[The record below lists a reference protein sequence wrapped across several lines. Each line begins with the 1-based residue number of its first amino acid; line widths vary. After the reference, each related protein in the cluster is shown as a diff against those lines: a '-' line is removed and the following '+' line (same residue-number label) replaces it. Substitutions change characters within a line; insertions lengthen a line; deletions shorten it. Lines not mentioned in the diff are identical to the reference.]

1 MNFSKVQSEILKFD
15 GNLVINAGAGS
26 GKTRVLVEK
35 YIRIFEENPQ
45 FKTDQ
50 VVAITF
56 TEKAA
61 REMKDRITHEL
72 EERMKRENRELYKR
86 LKREMPFS
94 RISTIHS
101 FCSRIIRES
110 TLYVNLDPDF
120 SVVTSVS
127 ARKRIRWVVESY
139 VSEHL
144 EEMKAFF
151 KVNPKLNFEEII
163 SWFEEGVNSR
173 ASGKEVAICE
183 NIRDIF
189 NKHLNKI
196 LEAYR
201 AISFKDSALD
211 FGDLLVTARDLLKNN
226 EEVRK
231 RYAEYFK
238 YIFVDE
244 FQDTNR
250 LQSEI
255 IELLSESSNC
265 VWYIGDPKQSI
276 YSFRGANVDVFL
288 KVVENSSDKGFETK
302 IMNENYRSAPNLVE
316 FYNRFFPTLFGKGK
330 ISYVPQ
336 LKKGE
341 DSEKRVFLL
350 ENELG
355 KNISQARMLE
365 ASSISAAVMK
375 FISQGYNFSDIAV
388 LLRDGKSMGYIETSF
403 FENDIPFYTLGGKNF
418 FRRTEVRALYNLLE
432 VVLDPYNLRAMVGFL
447 LSPFVNMGIEEILE
461 MKRSG
466 NLFDVLKE
474 RESRVAELLIEL
486 NALKNTIDASEII
499 KIAMERTNFLG
510 KIALERDG
518 DKRVANVLKF
528 IEIVNSL
535 DVPSW
540 DVRGIQRIIDR
551 TLDENESEASELSES
566 ENVVRIMTVHRAK
579 GLEFP
584 VVIIGQMAKGGIN
597 KSKNEDDEEEKRIL
611 YVAMTRAKEY
621 LILSKENSSTSSR
634 KGRWYEFLESSGY
647 IANGEWKVP
656 GEVKDLVEI
665 LKLNPLTLTKKEKEE
680 GTDFKLDE
688 MFLENPPVESRK
700 SFFSATELF
709 ENFNAEPDPVI
720 TARGNIA
727 HSILERVGETTLK
740 VALTERIVLPYPARM
755 IEEVKENLEKLTN
768 DELIREIENASQV
781 KSEFAIEGALPALGI
796 NVTGKID
803 KIVKTDCGYKIIDFK
818 YSYEKDKV
826 SDYEFQVMLYAYLYR
841 KLTDLNVCGVI
852 FFLKDGSKLS
862 VETFDDDKLME
873 EVKRRVKALQTA

>member
-1 MNFSKVQSEILKFD
+1 
-15 GNLVINAGAGS
+15 
-26 GKTRVLVEK
+26 
-35 YIRIFEENPQ
+35 
-45 FKTDQ
+45 
-50 VVAITF
+50 
-56 TEKAA
+56 
-61 REMKDRITHEL
+61 
-72 EERMKRENRELYKR
+72 
-86 LKREMPFS
+86 
-94 RISTIHS
+94 
-101 FCSRIIRES
+101 
-110 TLYVNLDPDF
+110 
-120 SVVTSVS
+120 
-127 ARKRIRWVVESY
+127 
-139 VSEHL
+139 
-144 EEMKAFF
+144 
-151 KVNPKLNFEEII
+151 
-163 SWFEEGVNSR
+163 
-173 ASGKEVAICE
+173 
-183 NIRDIF
+183 
-189 NKHLNKI
+189 
-196 LEAYR
+196 
-201 AISFKDSALD
+201 
-211 FGDLLVTARDLLKNN
+211 
-226 EEVRK
+226 
-231 RYAEYFK
+231 
-238 YIFVDE
+238 
-244 FQDTNR
+244 
-250 LQSEI
+250 
-255 IELLSESSNC
+255 
-265 VWYIGDPKQSI
+265 
-276 YSFRGANVDVFL
+276 
-288 KVVENSSDKGFETK
+288 
-302 IMNENYRSAPNLVE
+302 
-316 FYNRFFPTLFGKGK
+316 
-330 ISYVPQ
+330 
-336 LKKGE
+336 
-341 DSEKRVFLL
+341 
-350 ENELG
+350 
-355 KNISQARMLE
+355 
-365 ASSISAAVMK
+365 
-375 FISQGYNFSDIAV
+375 V
-388 LLRDGKSMGYIETSF
+388 LLRDGKSMEYIETSF
-403 FENDIPFYTLGGKNF
+403 FENGIPFYTLGGKNF

-447 LSPFVNMGIEEILE
+447 LSPFVNMDVEEILE

-474 RESRVAELLIEL
+474 RKYRVAELLIEL

-510 KIALERDG
+510 KIALEQDG

-584 VVIIGQMAKGGIN
+584 VVIIGQMAKGGVN
-597 KSKNEDDEEEKRIL
+597 KSQNEDDEEEKRIL

-665 LKLNPLTLTKKEKEE
+665 LKLNPLTLTKKEEKG
-680 GTDFKLDE
+680 GTDFELDE
-688 MFLENPPVESRK
+688 MLLENPPVESKK

-709 ENFNAEPDPVI
+709 ENFNAEPDPMI

-803 KIVKTDCGYKIIDFK
+803 KIVKTDCGNKIIDFK

-862 VETFDDDKLME
+862 VETFDEDKLME